1 MQPHASVLVE
11 LGIATMAVVALA
23 LVGLMLFVT
32 SGRRAALGFALG
44 AAAWLSLTGALG
56 YSGFFAHFDSTPPR
70 IALLMLPSLGLPLRL
85 GLSRLGKA
93 LANAPLALLVGVQ
106 GFRLPLELVMH
117 RAASEGTMPP
127 QMTFSGANFDI
138 VTGATALVVAAL
150 AARGQAPR
158 WLLLGWNALG
168 SLLLATILVI
178 AVASLP
184 NFAAFGAEPE
194 KLNTWVAYFPFV
206 WLPAG
211 PVSAAVLGH
220 VLLWRRLLSRGMR
233 GRGYEPLS

>member
-1 MQPHASVLVE
+1 MQPRASFLVE
-11 LGIATMAVVALA
+11 LGIPAMALIALG
-23 LVGLMLFVT
+23 LVGSLFGVT
-32 SGRRAALGFALG
+32 SGARSAGRFAF
-44 AAAWLSLTGALG
+44 ASVAWLSLTGALG

-70 IALLMLPSLGLPLRL
+70 IALLMLPSLGLPLLL
-85 GLSRLGKA
+85 GFSRLGSA
-93 LANAPLALLVGVQ
+93 LAGAPPALLIGFQ
-106 GFRLPLELVMH
+106 AFRLPLELVMH

-150 AARGQAPR
+150 AARGRAPR
-158 WLLLGWNALG
+158 WLLFGWNSLG
-168 SLLLATILVI
+168 TLLLLNILVI

-184 NFAAFGAEPE
+184 SIAAFGSEPA

-220 VLLWRRLLSRGMR
+220 VLLWRQLLSGQN
-233 GRGYEPLS
+233 SS